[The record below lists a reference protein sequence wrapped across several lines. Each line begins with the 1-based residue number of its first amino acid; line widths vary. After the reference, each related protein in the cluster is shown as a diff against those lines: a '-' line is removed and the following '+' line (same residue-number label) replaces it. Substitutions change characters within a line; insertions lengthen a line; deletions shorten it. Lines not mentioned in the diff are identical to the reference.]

1 MEDKKV
7 QPGFQTEWSTPEER
21 KKDIVYSK
29 IVISPPIYLHPLT
42 ITYIS
47 DANGIQTQVAYKLVM
62 SREIKN
68 LFGSSSVIDIPTARK
83 HLEELCFPYDIH
95 VSKLN
100 PFLIETKPQRPNL
113 VLVHKVERLLGVDE
127 LRQLQ
132 IRCKGIKD
140 TFYKYC
146 KDFKSSKR

>member
-1 MEDKKV
+1 MVYSRREKK
-7 QPGFQTEWSTPEER
+7 E
-21 KKDIVYSK
+21 IVYSK

-83 HLEELCFPYDIH
+83 HLKNYVFHMIYMYQ
-95 VSKLN
+95 S
-100 PFLIETKPQRPNL
+100 
-113 VLVHKVERLLGVDE
+113 
-127 LRQLQ
+127 
-132 IRCKGIKD
+132 
-140 TFYKYC
+140 
-146 KDFKSSKR
+146 